1 MRAFCNI
8 DNLPTWKICKGL
20 LVSFIGIK
28 ARCKGFVWTSKNV
41 IFKDNSKLVIA
52 LLLRLWLFII
62 YVWVVYLRYI
72 ADKKLPSLHLLS
84 PSISTPLSCVLTT
97 SIFLSF
103 LSKAGPDSPN
113 WRELLALLQTV
124 CQLQCRVYG
133 GKSEFLCGW
142 AGIFLMPSCCLL
154 FMISVI
160 WSVLCK
166 LYFLYKSFLF
176 TKKCHEPR
184 HTYLTNHTL

>member
-8 DNLPTWKICKGL
+8 DNLPAWKICEWL

-41 IFKDNSKLVIA
+41 IFKNNSKLVIA
-52 LLLRLWLFII
+52 PLLRLWLSII
-62 YVWVVYLRYI
+62 YVWVVHLRHI

-84 PSISTPLSCVLTT
+84 PSISTSPSCVLTT

-103 LSKAGPDSPN
+103 LSQAGPDSPN

-133 GKSEFLCGW
+133 GKSVFLCGW
-142 AGIFLMPSCCLL
+142 AGIF
-154 FMISVI
+154 F
-160 WSVLCK
+160 LCK
-166 LYFLYKSFLF
+166 VAAFSWWSLSFDQF
-176 TKKCHEPR
+176 FANCTFCTKASCSPR
-184 HTYLTNHTL
+184 NAISQDILT